1 MHNLNRNIKILFCF
15 FSILFFSLIAYL
27 TYFQLYEREKLITS
41 SYSVY
46 NRRLIEQEK
55 KILRGSI
62 LDRNG
67 IVLAKSI
74 IEADGSQ
81 KREYLDGP
89 AFAQVI
95 GYSRRIYQQG
105 NAGIEKAYDR
115 ELLGMVGNDPII
127 ILRKLVLAKGQVG
140 DNVYLTI
147 DKTLQDLAY
156 KEMEGKKGAVVA
168 LNPKTGEILAMVST
182 PSYDP
187 NTLGENWKEIMTS
200 PDKVVLNRATQGLY
214 PPGSVFK
221 IVTASAALTYKPEL
235 YNKTFNCKGYIIV
248 DGNKISDYEGIAH
261 GILDFKKAF
270 YVSCNSAFIEI
281 GLNVGSENLQTM
293 AYNFGLD
300 RQVPLE
306 IDTAKNQF
314 PPLPTVGGKVALA
327 ETSIGQGKILVTPLT
342 MALVASAVAND
353 GVIMKPY
360 LMRYVVDPISCTVIE
375 KSTPSQYLNPISK
388 EVANTIKELTIG
400 AVREGT
406 GTAAQIPGI
415 TVAGKT
421 GTAENPHGKPHA
433 WFVGFAP
440 AESPQIVV
448 SVIVENGGA
457 GGEVAAPIARDIIKA
472 YLTK

>member
-1 MHNLNRNIKILFCF
+1 MSNLNRNIKILFWF
-15 FSILFFSLIAYL
+15 FSILFFGLVAYL
-27 TYFQLYEREKLITS
+27 TYFQIYERDKLITS

-67 IVLAKSI
+67 TVLAKSVFV
-74 IEADGSQ
+74 DGSQ

-105 NAGIEKAYDR
+105 NAGIEKAYDK
-115 ELLGMVGNDPII
+115 ELLGMVGNDPMT

-168 LNPKTGEILAMVST
+168 LNPKTGEILAMVSS

-187 NTLGENWKEIMTS
+187 NTLGENWEEIMTS
-200 PDKVVLNRATQGLY
+200 SEHVVLNRAAQGLY

-221 IVTASAALTYKPEL
+221 IITTAAVLTYKPEL
-235 YNKTFNCKGYIIV
+235 YNKIFDCKGYIIV
-248 DGNKISDYEGIAH
+248 DGNKINDFGGIAH
-261 GILDFKKAF
+261 GTEDFRQAF
-270 YVSCNSAFIEI
+270 YRSCNSFFIQV
-281 GLNVGSENLQTM
+281 GLDLGSENLQTM
-293 AYNFGLD
+293 AYAFGLNK
-300 RQVPLE
+300 RVPLE
-306 IDTAKNQF
+306 IDTAQNYF
-314 PPLPTVGGKVALA
+314 PPIEGKVALA
-327 ETSIGQGKILVTPLT
+327 ESSIGQGKILVTPLT

-353 GVIMKPY
+353 GVMMKPY
-360 LMRYVVDPISCTVIE
+360 LMRYVADPISGAIIE

-388 EVANTIKELTIG
+388 KVADTIKQLMIG
-400 AVREGT
+400 VVNNKEGT
-406 GTAAQIPGI
+406 GKAAQISSI
-415 TVAGKT
+415 TVVGKT
-421 GTAENPHGKPHA
+421 GTAENPHGDPHA

-440 AESPQIVV
+440 AENPQIVV
-448 SVIVENGGA
+448 SVIVENGGE
-457 GGEVAAPIARDIIKA
+457 GGKVAAPIARDIIRA

>member
-1 MHNLNRNIKILFCF
+1 MSNLNRNIKILFGV
-15 FSILFFSLIAYL
+15 FSVLFFGLIAYL
-27 TYFQLYEREKLITS
+27 TYFQIYERDRLITS

-200 PDKVVLNRATQGLY
+200 PDNVVLNRATQGLY

-221 IVTASAALTYKPEL
+221 IVTTAAVLTYEPEL
-235 YNKTFNCKGYIIV
+235 YNKTFDCKGYIIV
-248 DGNKISDYEGIAH
+248 DGNRINDFGGIAH
-261 GILDFKKAF
+261 GIEDFKQAF
-270 YVSCNSAFIEI
+270 YRSCNSFFIQI
-281 GLNVGSENLQTM
+281 GLDLGSENLQSM

-300 RQVPLE
+300 KRVPLE
-306 IDTAKNQF
+306 IDTAKNYF
-314 PPLPTVGGKVALA
+314 PPIEGKVALA

-360 LMRYVVDPISCTVIE
+360 LMRYVADPISGTVIE

-388 EVANTIKELTIG
+388 KVADTIKQLMIG
-400 AVREGT
+400 AVNDKEGT
-406 GTAAQIPGI
+406 GKAAQIPGI

-421 GTAENPHGKPHA
+421 GTAENPHGAPHA

-440 AESPQIVV
+440 AENPQIVV
-448 SVIVENGGA
+448 SVIVENGGE
-457 GGEVAAPIARDIIKA
+457 GGKVAAPIARDIIRS

>member
-1 MHNLNRNIKILFCF
+1 MSNLNRNIKILFWF
-15 FSILFFSLIAYL
+15 FSVLFFGLIAYL
-27 TYFQLYEREKLITS
+27 TYFQIYERDKLITS

-67 IVLAKSI
+67 IVLAKSVQV
-74 IEADGSQ
+74 DGLQ

-89 AFAQVI
+89 AFAHVI

-105 NAGIEKAYDR
+105 NTGIEKAYDR
-115 ELLGMVGNDPII
+115 ELLGMVGNDPMIL
-127 ILRKLVLAKGQVG
+127 LRKLIFGKGQMG
-140 DNVYLTI
+140 NNVYLTI
-147 DKTLQDLAY
+147 DKTLQDIAY
-156 KEMEGKKGAVVA
+156 KDMEGKKGAVVA

-187 NTLGENWKEIMTS
+187 NTLGENWEEIMTS
-200 PDKVVLNRATQGLY
+200 SEHVVLNRATQGLY

-221 IVTASAALTYKPEL
+221 IVTTAAVLTYNPEL
-235 YNKTFNCKGYIIV
+235 YDKTFYCKGYIIV
-248 DGNKISDYEGIAH
+248 DGNRINNFGGIAH
-261 GILDFKKAF
+261 GIEDFKQAF
-270 YVSCNSAFIEI
+270 YRSCNSFFIQA
-281 GLNVGSENLQTM
+281 GLDLGSENLQTI
-293 AYNFGLD
+293 AYAFGLD
-300 RQVPLE
+300 KRVPLE
-306 IDTAKNQF
+306 IDTTKNQF
-314 PPLPTVGGKVALA
+314 PPIDGKSDLA
-327 ETSIGQGKILVTPLT
+327 ETSIGQGKMLVTPLT

-360 LMRYVVDPISCTVIE
+360 LMKYVADPISGAVIE

-388 EVANTIKELTIG
+388 KVADTIKQLMIG
-400 AVREGT
+400 AVNDKEGT
-406 GTAAQIPGI
+406 GKAAQIPDI

-421 GTAENPHGKPHA
+421 GTAENPHGDPHA

-440 AESPQIVV
+440 AENPQIVV
-448 SVIVENGGA
+448 SVIVENGGE
-457 GGEVAAPIARDIIKA
+457 GGKVAAPIARDIIRA